1 MAQLLTSEWAS
12 RPCLYSAQGQA
23 GKVLVTAGCG
33 EGHGSGAVGTEER
46 HLTPGG
52 EKGSLGGCALGEV
65 KEGQLLIQQ
74 REAESVLQ
82 AERAVGAKVLR

>member
-1 MAQLLTSEWAS
+1 MKATAAGLWEQEKDTSLLVVRRAPW
-12 RPCLYSAQGQA
+12 G
-23 GKVLVTAGCG
+23 GG
-33 EGHGSGAVGTEER
+33 EG
-46 HLTPGG
+46 
-52 EKGSLGGCALGEV
+52 ALGEV